1 MGVTESD
8 GQIIRRVLE
17 GDVEA
22 FAVLVDRHHNRLA
35 RCAIHLLGNRAD
47 AEEAV
52 QETFLRA
59 FRALPGYAERDQ
71 CGAWLLQ
78 ILANRCRTMVARRV
92 ESCEL
97 DEAVLIWDD
106 GEDRASRMETREE
119 LAHALA
125 QLTAEQREAVVLRY
139 SEEKSYD
146 EMAALT
152 GAGVSALKMRVRRA
166 CEQLRALLEASRAG
180 V

>member
-1 MGVTESD
+1 MTESD
-8 GQIIRRVLE
+8 GQVVQRVLG

-35 RCAIHLLGNRAD
+35 RYALHLLGNRAD

-52 QETFLRA
+52 QESFLRA
-59 FRALPGYAERDQ
+59 YRALPTYEDRGRCD
-71 CGAWLLQ
+71 AWLLQ

-92 ESCEL
+92 ELCEL
-97 DEAVLIWDD
+97 DESVLAWDD
-106 GEDRASRMETREE
+106 ATHRADQVELHEE

-125 QLTAEQREAVVLRY
+125 QLPTDQREAIVLRY
-139 SEEKSYD
+139 SEDKTFE
-146 EMAALT
+146 EMSALT

-166 CEQLRALLEASRAG
+166 CDRLRALLEASRAG